1 MADYTHLL
9 FRHKSSKNQAM
20 ADYDSHAM
28 TEAAYRRFEDL
39 SARIGNARVAAAY
52 KLGPIIPRGSP

>member
-1 MADYTHLL
+1 MTITTKQCEDGDMAAYTHPL

-28 TEAAYRRFEDL
+28 TVTAYRRFDDL
-39 SARIGNARVAAAY
+39 SARIGM
-52 KLGPIIPRGSP
+52 RGSRR